1 MIIGIYGKKRHGK
14 DTIADFLCK
23 KYGFVKYGFGD
34 PIKEISRIIFG
45 FTDEQLY
52 GEQKDII
59 DSYWNIKP
67 RDFFQKFGTDYGQF
81 IFPDHFPSIF
91 NDTNK
96 RAIWVK
102 LFVNWYKQQKKMNPL
117 LKVVVNDIRFIHEY
131 NSIKELGGY
140 IIKVYRDIPDKD
152 NHLSESE
159 LDNFTTDKFNHIILN
174 DKTKDHLYK
183 YMIDL
188 IN

>member
-1 MIIGIYGKKRHGK
+1 
-14 DTIADFLCK
+14 
-23 KYGFVKYGFGD
+23 
-34 PIKEISRIIFG
+34 
-45 FTDEQLY
+45 
-52 GEQKDII
+52 
-59 DSYWNIKP
+59 
-67 RDFFQKFGTDYGQF
+67 
-81 IFPDHFPSIF
+81 
-91 NDTNK
+91 
-96 RAIWVK
+96 
-102 LFVNWYKQQKKMNPL
+102 MNPL